1 MKRLFLIFY
10 LLFFWGGG
18 LELKD
23 FVYSAH
29 AIDIIKVIFKKTKIT
44 KIFELFDYLCK
55 LVNIRISKHE
65 TY

>member
-29 AIDIIKVIFKKTKIT
+29 AIDIIKVIFKKNQNNKN
-44 KIFELFDYLCK
+44 F
-55 LVNIRISKHE
+55 
-65 TY
+65 